1 MYVHAGFSSEAR
13 QVGDTRMTSTSRA
26 SWGALI
32 AFVAVALFAI
42 PAASHAQ
49 QTTAEI
55 KGSAF
60 DDAGSPRAGV
70 TIEILHVGSGARWT
84 ATTDQNGTFHK
95 SGLRPGG
102 PYTVSIA
109 GTNISEQGLYLNISA
124 PTNVYLSPQGPT
136 EEIVVTG
143 AQIQG
148 GLRMGAS
155 TIISEQELNEGA
167 SIARDFKN
175 IIRTDPRVTIDQS
188 NSNAISIG
196 GTNAR
201 LNSLTVDGVRQN
213 DEFGLNQSGFPTQ
226 RSPVSIDAI
235 QQLSVETA
243 PFGVEYG
250 GFQGGTINIVTKSGE
265 NDFHGSVLYNRS
277 SDALIGDRSEDR
289 DINIGSFEEEFL
301 SATFSGPIIRDR
313 LWFFA
318 SYEKFEGS
326 DPDALQFGIEG
337 SGRANEI
344 QGVTQADI
352 DQIRSI
358 SQTVYGYDPL
368 DLFQN
373 ATQIEDEKI
382 LAKLDWRINDNHN
395 AIITYQ
401 FVDGNDLID
410 QGNST
415 SSNRLGLPSNFYNRG
430 EEMTAYS
437 AQIFSD
443 WTDAFSTEFK
453 IAFKDIDNLQAPLG
467 GDEFAQMEVSL
478 GNGSEIR
485 FGPDVFR
492 HENFLFTEN
501 FQLKLK
507 GDYRWGNHLF
517 TIGYERDNVDVFNA
531 FSPTSRGDYRFASIA
546 DFQNRQ
552 ASSLFVANISSTGDV
567 DDLAGR
573 FEQTIDSFY
582 IQDRWDILDN
592 LTITAGL
599 RFDTYSSDDR
609 PFLNNNFVNR
619 QGFANT
625 ETMDGR
631 DIIMPRIGFNWQALD
646 RTTIRGGAG
655 LFSGGLPS
663 GFISNSFSNVG
674 ILNQSGFFNS
684 AAMAGIAV
692 DGFNIDPS
700 LIAQLQPGDGDVAA
714 IDPDFEIPSTWK
726 VNLAWD
732 QQFDIGNLRDFFF
745 TADLVFGFVKDAPV
759 WRDLRREVIG
769 NAADGRPI
777 YGDLGCASD
786 PATVDPIAE
795 CRSILNY
802 DILMTNTG
810 EGTNHS
816 YAFSLDKDWDLGRGG
831 ELSTSLSYSRQ
842 RARTV
847 SDALSSTPTSL
858 IGREQT
864 FDRNNPQLGRSSFE
878 TTDRGTL
885 TVTWRKTFFD
895 NLPTTASVFI
905 QRQSGKPFG
914 YSFNAPSNSLGDTF
928 GGNEPIDDDDTQ
940 LLYVPTGASDPNV
953 IFAPGF
959 DVAAFDA
966 LVAANPCLNGHR
978 GRIVPQNGCTSRY
991 TTRAD
996 LRFTQA
1002 VRLRGIPILGESNFT
1017 IYLDIENVG
1026 NLINDNWGRV
1036 ELISFPFTNQL
1047 VTLDQDLGP
1056 NGELVFNSFND
1067 ETPTVLNTPSL
1078 WKIQLGAGFSF

>member
-1 MYVHAGFSSEAR
+1 MITITRFSWA
-13 QVGDTRMTSTSRA
+13 T
-26 SWGALI
+26 
-32 AFVAVALFAI
+32 FVALALLAI
-42 PAASHAQ
+42 PFASNAQ
-49 QTTAEI
+49 QTTAEL
-55 KGSAF
+55 KGTAF
-60 DDAGSPRAGV
+60 DDAGSPRAGA

-84 ATTDQNGTFHK
+84 TTTNDSGTFHK

-102 PYTVSIA
+102 PYTVSVA
-109 GTNISEQGLYLNISA
+109 GTSISQNNLFLNISA
-124 PTNVYLSPQGPT
+124 PTNVYLTSQGPT
-136 EEIVVTG
+136 EEIVVLG
-143 AQIQG
+143 SQIQG
-148 GLRMGAS
+148 GLQMGAS

-243 PFGVEYG
+243 PFSVEYG

-277 SDALIGDRSEDR
+277 SDALIGDQSKDT

-301 SATFSGPIIRDR
+301 SATFSGPIIKDR

-326 DPDALQFGIEG
+326 DPDALQFGIAG

-344 QGVTQADI
+344 DGVTQADI

-382 LAKLDWRINDNHN
+382 LAKIDWRINDYHN
-395 AIITYQ
+395 AIVTYQ

-415 SSNRLGLPSNFYNRG
+415 GSDRLGLPSNFYNRG

-443 WTDAFSTEFK
+443 WTDNFSTEFK

-467 GDEFAQMEVSL
+467 GTEFAQMEVNLAS
-478 GNGSEIR
+478 GSSIR

-501 FQLKLK
+501 FQLKLQ
-507 GDYRWGNHLF
+507 GDYSWRNHLF
-517 TIGYERDNVDVFNA
+517 TVGYERDNVDVFNA

-546 DFQNRQ
+546 DFQNRL

-573 FEQTIDSFY
+573 FEQTIDSVY
-582 IQDRWDILDN
+582 IQDRWDVLDN
-592 LTITAGL
+592 LTLIAGL
-599 RFDTYSSDDR
+599 RFDSYNSNDA
-609 PFLNNNFVNR
+609 PVLNNNFVARN
-619 QGFANT
+619 GFANT
-625 ETMDGR
+625 ATLDGR
-631 DIIMPRIGFNWQALD
+631 DIIMPRIGFNWQVLD

-655 LFSGGLPS
+655 LFSGGVPS
-663 GFISNSFSNVG
+663 GFVSNSFSNVG
-674 ILNQSGFFNS
+674 ILNQSGFFNA

-700 LIAQLQPGDGDVAA
+700 LLAQLQPGDGDVAA
-714 IDPDFEIPSTWK
+714 IDPNFDIPSTWK
-726 VNLAWD
+726 INLAWD
-732 QQFDIGNLRDFFF
+732 QQFDIGSLRDFNF
-745 TADLVFGFVKDAPV
+745 TADLIFGFVKDAPV
-759 WRDLRREVIG
+759 WVDLRREVIG
-769 NAADGRPI
+769 TAADGRPI
-777 YGDLGCASD
+777 YGAFGCAAD

-802 DILMTNTG
+802 DILMTNTSD
-810 EGTNHS
+810 GTNHS
-816 YAFSLDKDWDLGRGG
+816 YSFSLDKDWDLGAGG
-831 ELSTSLSYSRQ
+831 ELSTAISYSRQ
-842 RARTV
+842 RSRTV

-864 FDRNNPQLGRSSFE
+864 FDRNNPALGRSSFE
-878 TTDRGTL
+878 TRDRGTL
-885 TVTWRKTFFD
+885 NVTWRKTFFD

-914 YSFNAPSNSLGDTF
+914 HSFNAPSNALGDTF

-953 IFAPGF
+953 IYGMDSNGVPF

-966 LVAANPCLNGHR
+966 LIDANRCLSKYR
-978 GRIVPQNGCTSRY
+978 GQIVPQNGCTSSY

-996 LRFTQA
+996 LRITQA
-1002 VRLRGIPILGESNFT
+1002 VSFSSVPWLGESDFT
-1017 IYLDIENVG
+1017 VYLDIENVG
-1026 NLINDNWGRV
+1026 NLINDDWGRV
-1036 ELISFPFTNQL
+1036 DLISFPFTNQL
-1047 VTLDQDLGP
+1047 VTLNQDLGP
-1056 NGELVFNSFND
+1056 NGELVFDSFRD
-1067 ETPTVLNTPSL
+1067 ESATILNTPSL
-1078 WKIQLGAGFSF
+1078 WKIQLGASFSF